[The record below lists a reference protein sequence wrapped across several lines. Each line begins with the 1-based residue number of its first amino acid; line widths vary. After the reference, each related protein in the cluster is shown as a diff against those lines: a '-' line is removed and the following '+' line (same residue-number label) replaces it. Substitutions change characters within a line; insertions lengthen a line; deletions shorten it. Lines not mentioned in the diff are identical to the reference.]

1 MQEDDTR
8 DGLRKVILMGSD
20 EELTTEMRGHLDNIL
35 GGAFQFSSVDQR
47 QYERLLDKRADAEE
61 ETAYTRVKRF
71 TSSSLFHA
79 YPPPIVVVFQDA
91 HDWVRH
97 QLPSPPSGQP
107 LNYVFFRPN
116 VRRSFSACFNVW
128 LYTTR
133 CTLWWLA
140 TTRPSTTGATN

>member
-8 DGLRKVILMGSD
+8 DGLRKVILMGSA

-35 GGAFQFSSVDQR
+35 GRAFQFSSVDQR

-61 ETAYTRVKRF
+61 ETAYTRVKRL

-97 QLPSPPSGQP
+97 QLPAPPSGQP
-107 LNYVFFRPN
+107 LKYVIFRPY
-116 VRRSFSACFNVW
+116 VRRSF
-128 LYTTR
+128 
-133 CTLWWLA
+133 
-140 TTRPSTTGATN
+140 